1 MCHFDFCFCFSCSSS
16 RFLWTS
22 CNFSFN
28 SSNEWGGLENL
39 NILSIFL
46 LRFTSRKISLLDFF
60 ILFGG
65 QLGKKRMAGV
75 DGFEGVKPI
84 DDVRVDVFEMGHH
97 FCNET
102 GFFGRWC
109 GGGWRIVMGDKD
121 GFQFLLWVGLP
132 LCKSCFCLSFRFLDE
147 FFVFLVQWVNKWWIG
162 SDVDSLFQR
171 RDEIPVGSVLCNYLS
186 PFWWND
192 VLNLI
197 CWIWIGRRS
206 CELDE
211 HINIIIQLSFVL
223 PNINLHLLIPHFVRD
238 FTITSWL
245 FSESSFFIISFLI
258 NTYSVIYKNRN
269 RLKSLDKISSFSIPH
284 FPKYLKIEVCS
295 K

>member
-1 MCHFDFCFCFSCSSS
+1 MNGS
-16 RFLWTS
+16 RFFHSPASLLFISTVFWCVILTSVSVFPVPLQDFSEPPVIFLSNQQKIGVDLRTWTS
-22 CNFSFN
+22 CPSFFSN
-28 SSNEWGGLENL
+28 SLHGRFLYW
-39 NILSIFL
+39 ILSFYL
-46 LRFTSRKISLLDFF
+46 
-60 ILFGG
+60 GG
-65 QLGKKRMAGV
+65 NLGKKRMAGI

-102 GFFGRWC
+102 SFIGRWC
-109 GGGWRIVMGDKD
+109 GSGWRIVIGDKD
-121 GFQFLLWVGLP
+121 GFKFLLWVGLP

-171 RDEIPVGSVLCNYLS
+171 RDEIPVGSVLCDCLF

-245 FSESSFFIISFLI
+245 FSESSFFIISTSWSTLTVLFI
-258 NTYSVIYKNRN
+258 
-269 RLKSLDKISSFSIPH
+269 KIGTGWNH
-284 FPKYLKIEVCS
+284 
-295 K
+295 

>member
-1 MCHFDFCFCFSCSSS
+1 MCHLDFCFCFSCSSS

-22 CNFSFN
+22 CNFSFK
-28 SSNEWGGLENL
+28 SAKDWGGLENL

-65 QLGKKRMAGV
+65 HFGKKRMAGV

-109 GGGWRIVMGDKD
+109 RGGWRIVIGDKD
-121 GFQFLLWVGLP
+121 GFKFLLWVGLP

-171 RDEIPVGSVLCNYLS
+171 RDEIPVGSVLCNCLS

>member
-1 MCHFDFCFCFSCSSS
+1 MCHLDFCFCFSCSSS

-22 CNFSFN
+22 CDFSFN
-28 SSNEWGGLENL
+28 FSNERGG
-39 NILSIFL
+39 FFY
-46 LRFTSRKISLLDFF
+46 LR
-60 ILFGG
+60 GH
-65 QLGKKRMAGV
+65 LGKKRMAGI

-109 GGGWRIVMGDKD
+109 GGGWRIVIGDKD
-121 GFQFLLWVGLP
+121 GFKFLLWVGLP

-171 RDEIPVGSVLCNYLS
+171 RDEIPVGSVLCNCLS

-197 CWIWIGRRS
+197 CWIWICCADVKMAVGMERR
-206 CELDE
+206 L
-211 HINIIIQLSFVL
+211 FT
-223 PNINLHLLIPHFVRD
+223 PTD
-238 FTITSWL
+238 FIL
-245 FSESSFFIISFLI
+245 GQSE
-258 NTYSVIYKNRN
+258 
-269 RLKSLDKISSFSIPH
+269 
-284 FPKYLKIEVCS
+284 
-295 K
+295 